1 MFPIALI
8 GTTLMT
14 AAPEVAAPSPA
25 AAYFASP
32 TLAVLQHD
40 GDDHFGGTYLRI
52 NGGLVTSEASDG
64 PDEEID
70 FDEGFLVAVAIG
82 QRMSSGDQ
90 PLNFDLELEGLWTD
104 QDADSDGPIEA
115 VRDVSVLGAMLNGT
129 VDFRLAD
136 RFSIYGGAGIGAAW
150 LDVGTASDGLNSF
163 DDEDGPFLA
172 WQAKAGIM
180 WRFSTNTA
188 FLVGYRFLNIDD
200 AEIDDSLGSA
210 SFDLETQQ
218 HVLELGLRFG
228 I

>member
-1 MFPIALI
+1 MFPLALLAS
-8 GTTLMT
+8 TLIPAT
-14 AAPEVAAPSPA
+14 PDVGAPSSA

-32 TLAVLQHD
+32 PLAVLQDD
-40 GDDHFGGTYLRI
+40 GDHFGGTFLRI
-52 NGGLVTSEASDG
+52 NGGLVTSENSDG

-90 PLNFDLELEGLWTD
+90 PLNFDLEIEGLWTD
-104 QDADSDGPIEA
+104 QDANTDGPIEA
-115 VRDVSVLGAMLNGT
+115 VRDISVLGALLNGT

-150 LDVGTASDGLNSF
+150 LDIGTESDGLNSF

-180 WRFSTNTA
+180 WRVSTNTA
-188 FLVGYRFLNIDD
+188 VLLGYRFLNIDD
-200 AEIDDSLGSA
+200 AEIDDDLGGA

>member
-1 MFPIALI
+1 MFPLALLAS
-8 GTTLMT
+8 TLIPAT
-14 AAPEVAAPSPA
+14 PDVAAPSSA

-32 TLAVLQHD
+32 PLAVLQDD
-40 GDDHFGGTYLRI
+40 GDNFGGTFLRI
-52 NGGLVTSEASDG
+52 NGGLVTSENSDG

-104 QDADSDGPIEA
+104 QDADTDGPIEA
-115 VRDVSVLGAMLNGT
+115 VRDISVLGALLNGT

-150 LDVGTASDGLNSF
+150 LDIGTASDGLNSF

-180 WRFSTNTA
+180 WRVSTNA
-188 FLVGYRFLNIDD
+188 AVLLGYRFLNIDD
-200 AEIDDSLGSA
+200 AEIDDDLGGA